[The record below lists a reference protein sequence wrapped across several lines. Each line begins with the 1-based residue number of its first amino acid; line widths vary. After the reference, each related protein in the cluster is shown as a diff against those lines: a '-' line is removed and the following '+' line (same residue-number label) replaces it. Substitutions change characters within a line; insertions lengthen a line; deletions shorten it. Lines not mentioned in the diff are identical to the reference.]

1 MRVPFK
7 LGGFSKKDHKQVPQN
22 PDIYYRVPYVN
33 QVHGNLCAD
42 ATATM
47 LLRWANRGN
56 LANNLAIQRKH
67 WENECE
73 FRDALKDFR
82 KLAEDKLRDRAIGIF
97 ERFLTPNAPR
107 SIVASSNLQATQE
120 LTQLAN
126 TIQTCRNVK
135 AQRDQKYGGDAGFF
149 GNLINRWDRHTTKTQ
164 GFVAGIVSAFDP
176 IEKLVTHHWANSDVK
191 GGMYENPRGLFDGL
205 GWRAVKELF
214 PNQFKD
220 DEPPRIGD
228 NRYDYSAALSVYGPL
243 MIVVS
248 FGTEIFGRK
257 VSHWVLV
264 TGIKDDTLLYHDSW
278 RGANMSMSIT
288 AFNSLVERGPDKRML
303 YLQDPPAPDSRR

>member
-1 MRVPFK
+1 MRVPLK
-7 LGGFSKKDHKQVPQN
+7 LGGFSKKDHKQVPQK

-42 ATATM
+42 TTATM

-56 LANNLAIQRKH
+56 LASNLAIQRKH

-107 SIVASSNLQATQE
+107 SIVGSSNLLGTPE
-120 LTQLAN
+120 LTQLTN

-149 GNLINRWDRHTTKTQ
+149 GNLINRWDRHTTKTE
-164 GFVAGIVSAFDP
+164 GFVTGIVSAFDP
-176 IEKLVTHHWANSDVK
+176 IEKLVSHHWANSDVK

-205 GWRAVKELF
+205 GWKAVMAMF

-220 DEPPRIGD
+220 DEPPHRD
-228 NRYDYSAALSVYGPL
+228 DDPAEYLAALTFYGPL
-243 MIVVS
+243 MITVF
-248 FGTEIFGRK
+248 FGTEICGRK
-257 VSHWVLV
+257 VYHWVLV
-264 TGIKDDTLLYHDSW
+264 TGIKNDMLLYHDSW
-278 RGANMSMSIT
+278 RGANLSMSVT
-288 AFNSLVERGPDKRML
+288 AFNSLVAREPDKRML
-303 YLQDPPAPDSRR
+303 YLLDPPAPDSRR